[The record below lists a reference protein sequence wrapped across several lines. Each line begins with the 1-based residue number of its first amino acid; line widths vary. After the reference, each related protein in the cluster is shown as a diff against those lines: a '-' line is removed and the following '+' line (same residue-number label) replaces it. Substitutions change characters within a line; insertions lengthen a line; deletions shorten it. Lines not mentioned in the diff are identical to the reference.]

1 MVCLG
6 IVFISCS
13 KIKKHFLLL
22 HFILYFKAFE
32 LVINAFLLVQ
42 T

>member
-13 KIKKHFLLL
+13 KIKLFLLV
-22 HFILYFKAFE
+22 HFTLYKAFE